1 MKRILMLFLVALLA
15 FGLLGCQKTPE
26 ATIPITT
33 AAIPVTTAPPAT
45 TIPLPMG
52 WVQEGGNTYY
62 YSDAHVR
69 LTGWQT
75 LDGQKYYFSPEGVM
89 ATGWQEVDGHNRYF
103 TEEGLIPFGW
113 LEIDSKK
120 YYFDAEG
127 LPLTGWQEIDEALR
141 YFTDS
146 GALAA
151 GRQEVDGVVRWFG
164 SDGTE
169 VMLVNPWTFMPEGH
183 TPETVDV
190 TGWWWKSSVICHDAL
205 QEMLQGCRDAGL
217 TPYIASAY
225 RTHSDQV
232 WLFNRKVN
240 QYLSAGYSQADATRL
255 AGTIVAVPGTSE
267 HELGLAFD
275 LTDDSYRNLDEA
287 QENTAVQKW
296 LMENSW
302 RYGFILR
309 YPSDKSEITGIIYE
323 PWHYRYVGK
332 TVAKE
337 IYDSGLCLEE
347 YMEMLTEE

>member
-1 MKRILMLFLVALLA
+1 MKRIFLLFFVTMLVAVL
-15 FGLLGCQKTPE
+15 FGCQKTPT
-26 ATIPITT
+26 ATVPPTTVPVTTVPPTT
-33 AAIPVTTAPPAT
+33 AA
-45 TIPLPMG
+45 PLPTG
-52 WVQEGGNTYY
+52 WVQKDGKTYY
-62 YSDAHVR
+62 YSEQHSMV
-69 LTGWQT
+69 TGWHT
-75 LDGQKYYFSPEGVM
+75 IDGKKYYFTPDGAM
-89 ATGWQEVDGHNRYF
+89 ATGWTEVDGQNRYF
-103 TEEGLIPFGW
+103 TEEGLTPSGW
-113 LEIDSKK
+113 LELDSKK

-127 LPLTGWQEIDEALR
+127 LPLTGWQEIDDASR
-141 YFTDS
+141 YFTES

-151 GRQEVDGVVRWFG
+151 GQVEVDGIVRWFG

-169 VMLVNPWTFMPEGH
+169 VMLVNPWNPMPEGH
-183 TPETVDV
+183 TPETMVV
-190 TGWWWKSSVICHDAL
+190 EGWWWKSSVVCHDAL

-225 RTHSDQV
+225 RTHADQV

-275 LTDDSYRNLDEA
+275 LVDDSYRNLDEA

-309 YPSDKSEITGIIYE
+309 YPNEKSEITGIIYE

-347 YMEMLTEE
+347 YMEMLTEG